1 MRIYDVFNLSQLS
14 TWALQCVTDVSTIN
28 AVCCTGA
35 AKNAPN
41 ENFLGRDM
49 ALQKL
54 KEMLFD
60 SSDVGNKAVGI
71 CGMGGVGK
79 TELALALYNSQEVSD
94 NFQYTCLLR
103 VGEGSDNG
111 GGLDKSTIKLLLD
124 QLDDELCGVYR
135 PVQVLRSRLQ
145 TQLARCKCFLV
156 LDDVWNLGDLEWL
169 IINMGPG
176 SRIVVTARDRNVF
189 SEYSRLSAD
198 NTADR
203 LCKEIHEYS
212 VDMLSPAD
220 SMQLL
225 CKSAFNQ
232 PSPPADLSSGV
243 AKQNIDTVL
252 R

>member
-1 MRIYDVFNLSQLS
+1 M
-14 TWALQCVTDVSTIN
+14 
-28 AVCCTGA
+28 CCPGA
-35 AKNAPN
+35 AQNAPD
-41 ENFLGRDM
+41 ENFLGRDV

-71 CGMGGVGK
+71 CGMGGIGK
-79 TELALALYNSQEVSD
+79 TQLALALYKSQEVSD
-94 NFQYTCLLR
+94 NFQYTSLLR
-103 VGEGSDNG
+103 VGEDPSNSSG
-111 GGLDKSTIKLLLD
+111 KKEPPIKLLLD
-124 QLDDELCGVYR
+124 RLDEELCGVYR
-135 PVQVLRSRLQ
+135 PVKTQDESIQVLHSRLRL
-145 TQLARCKCFLV
+145 QLAHRKCFLV

-203 LCKEIHEYS
+203 FCKEIHEYS

-225 CKSAFNQ
+225 CKSAFGQ
-232 PSPPADLSSGV
+232 PSPPAGLSSGA